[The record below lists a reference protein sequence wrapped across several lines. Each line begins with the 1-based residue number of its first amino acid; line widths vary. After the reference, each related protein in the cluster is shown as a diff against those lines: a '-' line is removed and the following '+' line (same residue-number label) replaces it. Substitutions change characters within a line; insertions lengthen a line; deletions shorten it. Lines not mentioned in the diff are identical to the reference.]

1 MRSPSDSEPPG
12 DQLRERLIGLG
23 EHSHRKSYYPELQK
37 RLEELER
44 FKAFLDYS
52 HDAIFLVQVPRG
64 KIVDFNDSA
73 ARQSG
78 WDTEALAGRSIFEV
92 FAFGDD
98 DTARR
103 LISANSPFE
112 RQRARVET
120 LLCRRSGETI
130 PAELT
135 LARMHFRAAAYVIV
149 VARDI
154 SKRKAAEE
162 ALGESE
168 RRRLRLQ
175 TQLEFAAQVQERLL
189 PSEAPR
195 LPGFELAARCL
206 PAYQV
211 GGDFYDWQET
221 APGFF
226 SLTLGD
232 VMGKGP
238 AAAMLMA
245 TVRASLRAVAQS
257 LAPAEALRQAELALR
272 QDLTN
277 AESFVT
283 LFHARLE
290 LATRRLSYVDCG
302 HGCVFMLRA
311 DGGVEELLPRG
322 LPFGILSGEGFEE
335 GQIVFRPGDTLILFS
350 DGLIDALE
358 QAELD
363 NASMARHLWADNA
376 QGMVARLVD
385 IMPPTALPPD
395 DMTLVVLKCT
405 AEA

>member
-1 MRSPSDSEPPG
+1 MGNRSDSDAAG
-12 DQLRERLIGLG
+12 GTLRESLIGLG

-52 HDAIFLVQVPRG
+52 HDAIFLVDVPRG
-64 KIVDFNDSA
+64 RIVDFNDSA

-78 WDTEALAGRSIFEV
+78 WDADALAGRSIFEV
-92 FAFGDD
+92 FEFAGDD
-98 DTARR
+98 TTRR
-103 LISANSPFE
+103 LISADSPFE

-120 LLCRRSGETI
+120 RFCRRSGETL

-135 LARMHFRAAAYVIV
+135 LARMIFRDSAYVIV

-162 ALGESE
+162 ALGASE
-168 RRRLRLQ
+168 RSLLRLE
-175 TQLEFAAQVQERLL
+175 TQLEFAAQMQERLL
-189 PSEAPR
+189 PCDAPQ
-195 LPGFELAARCL
+195 LPGFEIAARCL

-211 GGDFYDWQET
+211 GGDFYDWQEP

-257 LAPAEALRQAELALR
+257 LAPVEALAQAELALR
-272 QDLTN
+272 QDLSN

-290 LATRRLSYVDCG
+290 IETRRLSYVDCG
-302 HGCVFMLRA
+302 HGCVFLLRA
-311 DGGVEELLPRG
+311 DGRIEELLPRG
-322 LPFGILSGEGFEE
+322 LPFGIVSGGSFEE
-335 GQIVFRPGDTLILFS
+335 GVFNFQPGDCLVLFS

-358 QAELD
+358 QTELD
-363 NASMARHLWADNA
+363 NSSLARHLWADDA
-376 QGMVARLVD
+376 QGMVDRLVK
-385 IMPPTALPPD
+385 IMPPMALQPD

-405 AEA
+405 ART